1 MSVPADNTGTNGK
14 GEDIKIRLQLGII
27 SFCLLFVFSGSVFA
41 FDYSIYN
48 PSTIYQEFVKM
59 EADHRDTPKA
69 KPGVKYILVH
79 PMVSFSITA
88 KFMEKERP
96 LTETNKKGV
105 EYFSKAFGNPKVFE
119 VYIHEILVRDSD
131 NREYW
136 LPIQENFLEP
146 FHKEYYKDCKL
157 TLYLVLAIIIEHEPI
172 VLINEFMVE

>member
-1 MSVPADNTGTNGK
+1 LSVPADNTGTNGK

-41 FDYSIYN
+41 FDYSIHN

-59 EADHRDTPKA
+59 GADHRDTPKA

-96 LTETNKKGV
+96 LT
-105 EYFSKAFGNPKVFE
+105 
-119 VYIHEILVRDSD
+119 
-131 NREYW
+131 
-136 LPIQENFLEP
+136 
-146 FHKEYYKDCKL
+146 
-157 TLYLVLAIIIEHEPI
+157 
-172 VLINEFMVE
+172 

>member
-1 MSVPADNTGTNGK
+1 
-14 GEDIKIRLQLGII
+14 
-27 SFCLLFVFSGSVFA
+27 
-41 FDYSIYN
+41 
-48 PSTIYQEFVKM
+48 
-59 EADHRDTPKA
+59 
-69 KPGVKYILVH
+69 
-79 PMVSFSITA
+79 
-88 KFMEKERP
+88 MEKERP